1 MFKDFQKMVNPP
13 KPPEKPKPTKAQF
26 RHQFQIQSEDNLRGY
41 CSQGAPPPPR
51 PQPSPAPSP
60 DQDSCSVDVNASYSD
75 PLLCYNLSA

>member
-41 CSQGAPPPPR
+41 CSQGAPPA
-51 PQPSPAPSP
+51 APTRTAAP
-60 DQDSCSVDVNASYSD
+60 WT
-75 PLLCYNLSA
+75 

>member
-1 MFKDFQKMVNPP
+1 MVNPP

-26 RHQFQIQSEDNLRGY
+26 RHQFQIQSEDNIKEY
-41 CSQGAPPPPR
+41 CSQGAPPPSPPR
-51 PQPSPAPSP
+51 PQPSP